1 MWRGAGAGIIRA
13 MLDTYLNELD
23 AALPS
28 LLGEGGAPVA
38 ALTRHRL
45 LDKPHGDL
53 PRWHDAVA
61 ASCRWR
67 CTARSTERERQSPS
81 THSMQRSTTA
91 GPSWSLALRSR
102 NAVRKP
108 SSTTG

>member
-13 MLDTYLNELD
+13 MLETYLNELE

-53 PRWHDAVA
+53 PR
-61 ASCRWR
+61 
-67 CTARSTERERQSPS
+67 
-81 THSMQRSTTA
+81 
-91 GPSWSLALRSR
+91 
-102 NAVRKP
+102 
-108 SSTTG
+108 

>member
-1 MWRGAGAGIIRA
+1 

-53 PRWHDAVA
+53 PRW
-61 ASCRWR
+61 
-67 CTARSTERERQSPS
+67 
-81 THSMQRSTTA
+81 
-91 GPSWSLALRSR
+91 
-102 NAVRKP
+102 
-108 SSTTG
+108 

>member
-1 MWRGAGAGIIRA
+1 

-23 AALPS
+23 AVLPS

-53 PRWHDAVA
+53 RITRVPAPDPA
-61 ASCRWR
+61 
-67 CTARSTERERQSPS
+67 
-81 THSMQRSTTA
+81 
-91 GPSWSLALRSR
+91 
-102 NAVRKP
+102 
-108 SSTTG
+108 